1 MKNIIIV
8 VGARP
13 NFMKVAPLLR
23 LMDKEQDFNTTL
35 VHTGQHYD
43 KKMSDVFFRDLDIR
57 MPDYNLNI
65 GSASHSIQTARI
77 MEEFEKVCEQIA
89 PDLLIVVGDVNS
101 TMACSLVAKK
111 LHIKVAHI
119 EAGLR
124 SFDRNM
130 PEEINRLVTDAISDY
145 FFVTEKSAEGNL
157 IKEGHDK
164 NNIFFVGNLMI
175 DSLYYGLN
183 KIQSKKSFSD
193 NDYGLITLHRPSN
206 VDNIDNL
213 KDILD
218 TLSEISNEIKM
229 FFSIHPRT
237 KQNILKHGIIVSDN
251 IKILDATPYLDFLHI
266 MRNAKIIFTDS
277 GGIQEEST
285 VLKIPCYTL
294 RNNTERPITISQGTN
309 RLVSP
314 NKRSILKSFKKFK
327 FDINSDYKLPHGW
340 DGNTS
345 KRIVDVIKKLYK
357 GAEK

>member
-1 MKNIIIV
+1 MKNIVIV

-23 LMDKEQDFNTTL
+23 LFDKEQDFNITL

-43 KKMSDVFFRDLDIR
+43 EKMSNVFFRDLNIR
-57 MPDYNLNI
+57 KPDYNLNV
-65 GSASHSIQTARI
+65 GSGSHSIQTASI
-77 MEEFEKVCEQIA
+77 MKKFEEVCYKIS

-111 LHIKVAHI
+111 LLIKVAHI

-124 SFDRNM
+124 SYDRDM

-145 FFVTEKSAEGNL
+145 FFVTEKSAVENL

-164 NNIFFVGNLMI
+164 NKIFFVGNLMI
-175 DSLYYGLN
+175 DSLHYGLN
-183 KIQSKKSFSD
+183 KIKTKD
-193 NDYGLITLHRPSN
+193 KIYNDDYGLITLHRPSN
-206 VDNIDNL
+206 VDDISNL
-213 KDILD
+213 KDILAG
-218 TLSEISNEIKM
+218 LSEISNTIKL

-237 KQNILKHGIIVSDN
+237 KKNILKYKIFMSNN
-251 IKILDATPYLDFLHI
+251 IDILDAMPYLDFLNV
-266 MRNAKIIFTDS
+266 MKNSKVIFTDS

-294 RNNTERPITISQGTN
+294 RKNTERPITIIQGSN
-309 RLVSP
+309 RLTNP
-314 NKRSILKSFKKFK
+314 NKISIIKSFKEFK
-327 FDINSDYKLPHGW
+327 YDINSNYKLPKGW

-345 KRIVDVIKKLYK
+345 KRIIDVIKKL
-357 GAEK
+357 

>member
-23 LMDKEQDFNTTL
+23 LIDKEQDFNITL

-77 MEEFEKVCEQIA
+77 MEKFEKVCEQIA

-111 LHIKVAHI
+111 LHIKVAHV

-124 SFDRNM
+124 SYDRSM

-145 FFVTEKSAEGNL
+145 CFVTEKSGEENL
-157 IKEGHDK
+157 IKEGHNK

-175 DSLYYGLN
+175 DSLYYGLS
-183 KIQSKKSFSD
+183 KIKSKKSVSD

-213 KDILD
+213 KDILSA
-218 TLSEISNEIKM
+218 LSEISSEIKM
-229 FFSIHPRT
+229 YFSVHPRT
-237 KQNILKHGIIVSDN
+237 KQNILKHKIIISDN
-251 IKILDATPYLDFLHI
+251 IKVLDATPYLDFLNI
-266 MRNAKIIFTDS
+266 MKNAKIIFTDS

-294 RNNTERPITISQGTN
+294 RNNTERPITITQGTN

-314 NKRSILKSFKKFK
+314 DKISILKSFKKFK
-327 FDINSDYKLPHGW
+327 YDINSSYKLPYGW

-345 KRIVDVIKKLYK
+345 KRIVDIIKELYI
-357 GAEK
+357 GE

>member
-1 MKNIIIV
+1 MKNIVIV

-13 NFMKVAPLLR
+13 NFIKVAPLLR
-23 LMDKEQDFNTTL
+23 LIDKEQDFNITL

-43 KKMSDVFFRDLDIR
+43 EKMSDVFFKDLDIR
-57 MPDYNLNI
+57 KPDYNLNV

-77 MEEFEKVCEQIA
+77 MEKFEKVCEEIV

-124 SFDRNM
+124 SYDRDM

-145 FFVTEKSAEGNL
+145 FFVTEKSGEENL
-157 IKEGHDK
+157 IKESHDK
-164 NNIFFVGNLMI
+164 SNIFFVGNLMI
-175 DSLYYGLN
+175 DSLHYGLN
-183 KIQSKKSFSD
+183 KIKSKESVSD
-193 NDYGLITLHRPSN
+193 NDYGLTTLHRPSN

-213 KDILD
+213 KSILD
-218 TLSEISNEIKM
+218 ALSEISNEIKL
-229 FFSIHPRT
+229 FFSVHPRT
-237 KQNILKHGIIVSDN
+237 KQNILKHKIVMSKN
-251 IKILDATPYLDFLHI
+251 IEILDAMPYLDFLNI
-266 MRNAKIIFTDS
+266 MKNSKVIFTDS

-294 RNNTERPITISQGTN
+294 RKNTERPITITQGSN
-309 RLVSP
+309 RLVNP
-314 NKRSILKSFKKFK
+314 NKISIIKSFKKFK
-327 FDINSDYKLPHGW
+327 YDINSNYKLPDGW

-345 KRIVDVIKKLYK
+345 KRIIDIIKEL
-357 GAEK
+357 